1 MNWLK
6 ALLAGAAVGVI
17 LIAFRDFENERWLAP
32 AGAGGGAGTEG
43 AAGTEEEEEV
53 EEEPLLGYD
62 GMDEET
68 LILWLSD
75 ARLDRRTLTRIRRYE
90 EENLARE
97 AVLEAVDGLL

>member
-32 AGAGGGAGTEG
+32 AGAGGGAGT
-43 AAGTEEEEEV
+43 AGPMGVADEEV

-68 LILWLSD
+68 LLAWLSD

-90 EENLARE
+90 EENLGRE
-97 AVLEAVDGLL
+97 AVIEAVDELL

>member
-32 AGAGGGAGTEG
+32 AGAGGGATTGG
-43 AAGTEEEEEV
+43 PVGMAEEEV

-68 LILWLSD
+68 LLAWISD

-90 EENLARE
+90 ADNLGRD
-97 AVLEAVDGLL
+97 AVIEAVDGLL

>member
-32 AGAGGGAGTEG
+32 AGAGGGAGTGGRSGVED
-43 AAGTEEEEEV
+43 EEV

-68 LILWLSD
+68 LLAWLSD

-90 EENLARE
+90 AENLDRE
-97 AVLEAVDGLL
+97 AVIEAVDELL

>member
-32 AGAGGGAGTEG
+32 AGGMGTRGPAGVAD
-43 AAGTEEEEEV
+43 EEMEEL

-62 GMDEET
+62 GMDQET
-68 LILWLSD
+68 LLAWLAD
-75 ARLDRRTLTRIRRYE
+75 ARLDRGTLTRIRRYE
-90 EENLARE
+90 EQTLGRE
-97 AVLEAVDGLL
+97 AVIDAVDGML